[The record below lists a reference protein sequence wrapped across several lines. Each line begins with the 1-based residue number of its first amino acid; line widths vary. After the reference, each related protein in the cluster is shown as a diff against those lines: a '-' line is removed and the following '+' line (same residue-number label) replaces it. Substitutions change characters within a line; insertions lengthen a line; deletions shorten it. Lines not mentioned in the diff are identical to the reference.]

1 MRFVEIP
8 LFNLSPVVVI
18 VEAVEPLK
26 VDVVV
31 ALEQEVP
38 IGLYI
43 DDPSPK
49 VTEYK

>member
-8 LFNLSPVVVI
+8 LFNLSPVVVVI

-38 IGLYI
+38 VGLYNI

-49 VTEYK
+49 VT